1 MQNLTATPLSWIQDA
16 FPYGLDAAQRTV
28 LFWDVMRKRGNTYLA
43 HLRRGQPPVLVFCYE
58 VILSGAALER
68 PVNYDLVRI
77 LDRRSPQQPDRRS
90 QKAVQTA
97 DAGDRRVHAHGRRH
111 KPLVAEKAPRATS
124 RPIVIIDPR
133 AGHGPGI
140 GGSKQ
145 DSQIGK
151 ALDAGHPVY
160 FLIFKTRPVPGQ
172 TLEDVRNAQI
182 RFVEEVRRRH
192 PGAPRPAVVGN
203 CQGGWAAALVGAER
217 PDLIGPMVFNGS
229 PLSYW
234 GGVEG
239 VNPMRYLG
247 GLLGGVWLNSLLS
260 DLGNDTFDGANLVAN
275 FENLNPAN
283 TLWSKHYT
291 LYAKIDTEA
300 QRYLT
305 FEKWWGGFFLMTGQE
320 IHTIVDGLF
329 VGNKLERG
337 EFELAPGKRIDLKA
351 NNNPVVV
358 FASFGDNIT
367 PPQQAFNWI
376 VKAYGSAEEIRRR
389 RQVIVVHTHKEIGHL
404 GIFASAKIARKDH
417 KEIIASFTMLDY
429 LPPGLYEMVIE
440 DDPESADEYQVR
452 FVEKTTQDLL
462 AIDDRPE
469 EELAFYGVKQV
480 SELNDAFY
488 RFFLAPWVRAATTE
502 SSAEIL
508 RQSNPLRI
516 QRWLFSDINPWL
528 IPVSMWA
535 SIIRK
540 GNRQPV
546 AADNV
551 FSRIEKNVSQSIVS
565 GLNFYRDMRDSLLE
579 QLFRTIYEN
588 PWVKTLYP
596 APASDSGDG
605 ARQVE
610 ALRRE
615 DAESL
620 RQAMGKGGFR
630 EAAVRIILTLMRADF
645 ELQRK
650 GYAMA
655 GRLTQKNRRTRD
667 IGPGELQDLVR
678 TQARILQTDTDQ
690 AIAALPRLLPT
701 RKDRREAL
709 ALLGEGV
716 KMLGRE
722 PNAQEQVAVARMTAV
737 LSA

>member
-1 MQNLTATPLSWIQDA
+1 MQNLPAPPLGWIQDA
-16 FPYGLDAAQRTV
+16 FPYGVDALQRTI
-28 LFWDVMRKRGNTYLA
+28 LFWDVMRRRGNNYLA
-43 HLRRGQPPVLVFCYE
+43 HLRRGQPPVLVFEYE
-58 VILSGAALER
+58 GVLSGTELER
-68 PVNYDLVRI
+68 PVNYSLIRI
-77 LDRRSPQQPDRRS
+77 LDRRSPKHPDRRR
-90 QKAVQTA
+90 QAAPPAAAV
-97 DAGDRRVHAHGRRH
+97 DRRDPGRDRRH

-145 DSQIGK
+145 DSQIGM

-160 FLIFKTRPVPGQ
+160 FMIFKTRPVPGQ
-172 TLEDVRNAQI
+172 TLEDVRNAQV

-192 PGAPRPAVVGN
+192 PEAPRPAVVGN

-217 PDLIGPMVFNGS
+217 PELIGPMVFNGS

-239 VNPMRYLG
+239 ANPMRYLG
-247 GLLGGVWLNSLLS
+247 GLLGGVWFNSLLS
-260 DLGNDTFDGANLVAN
+260 DLGNGIFDGANLVAN

-283 TLWSKHYT
+283 TLWSKSYN
-291 LYAKIDTEA
+291 LYAKIDTEVE
-300 QRYLT
+300 RYLT

-351 NNNPVVV
+351 NNQPVVV

-376 VKAYGSAEEIRRR
+376 VRAYGSAGEIRRR
-389 RQVIVVHTHKEIGHL
+389 RQVIVVHTHEDIGHL
-404 GIFASAKIARKDH
+404 GIFVSAKIARRDH

-429 LPPGLYEMVIE
+429 LPPGLYEMIIE
-440 DDPESADEYQVR
+440 DDPERADEYQVR
-452 FVEKTTQDLL
+452 FVEKTTEDLL

-469 EELAFYGVKQV
+469 EEMAFYGVKRV
-480 SELNDAFY
+480 SELNDALY
-488 RFFLAPWVRAATTE
+488 RFALAPWVRAASNE

-508 RQSNPLRI
+508 RQLHPLRV
-516 QRWLFSDINPWL
+516 QRWLLSDLNPWL
-528 IPVSMWA
+528 IPVNMWA
-535 SIIRK
+535 SIIRND
-540 GNRQPV
+540 NRQPAAETNVYRRMEKCV
-546 AADNV
+546 A
-551 FSRIEKNVSQSIVS
+551 QSIEN
-565 GLNFYRDMRDSLLE
+565 GLNFYRDMRDSFWE

-588 PWVKTLYP
+588 PWMKILHP
-596 APASDSGDG
+596 APALDPGDS
-605 ARQVE
+605 ARRVE
-610 ALRRE
+610 ALRRQ
-615 DAESL
+615 DADDL

-630 EAAVRIILTLMRADF
+630 EAAVRIILALLLADF
-645 ELQRK
+645 ELQRT
-650 GYAMA
+650 GYVMA
-655 GRLTQKNRRTRD
+655 GRLTRTNRRTRD
-667 IGPGELQDLVR
+667 ISPAELQDLVR
-678 TQARILQTDTDQ
+678 VQARILQTDTDQ

-701 RKDRREAL
+701 AKERREAL
-709 ALLGEGV
+709 VLLQEGV
-716 KMLGRE
+716 GMLGRE
-722 PNAQEQVAVARMTAV
+722 PNPQEKVAVAKITAA